1 MPQYKVKPRRNH
13 FQTRNPRTCREIF
26 ASKPDASTPHCS
38 HGSVRAFPTQPPT
51 RQKEPVRDNSRIA
64 PTDPRGHMHARA
76 IRQPQRHRL
85 SLRFRQG
92 ESPERRSLRSQCRHA
107 GVDGGSVWLDAR
119 SQLPRRCAR
128 RGHARTCAPAHLRT
142 RALAGSHACGL
153 ARLRTRAR
161 AGSCA
166 RGLVRLRAR
175 TLDSSRNVAVE
186 GYVKTRPL
194 TVGICDQAKLTT
206 VFNAAFLHVLRTQHL
221 GKNRT
226 ESKLGP
232 INLRRPQARQLSTS
246 ARYIVFHCGAH
257 AYPLRFPPWRAHV
270 HTLQI
275 RVDKGSV
282 SAL

>member
-107 GVDGGSVWLDAR
+107 EMDGGGAWLDAR
-119 SQLPRRCAR
+119 SQPPQRCAR
-128 RGHARTCAPAHLRT
+128 RGHARTCEPVRLRA
-142 RALAGSHACGL
+142 RALAGS
-153 ARLRTRAR
+153 
-161 AGSCA
+161 SA

-175 TLDSSRNVAVE
+175 ALAGSCARFFSKCCGRRVRQGPPVSR
-186 GYVKTRPL
+186 GHLRSGKTHDRIQRRLSACPSNATFGKESHREQARP
-194 TVGICDQAKLTT
+194 DQPSPTAGKATID
-206 VFNAAFLHVLRTQHL
+206 FGALHRF
-221 GKNRT
+221 
-226 ESKLGP
+226 P
-232 INLRRPQARQLSTS
+232 LRRACVPIAVSTVAGAR
-246 ARYIVFHCGAH
+246 AH
-257 AYPLRFPPWRAHV
+257 AADP
-270 HTLQI
+270 
-275 RVDKGSV
+275 G
-282 SAL
+282 

>member
-38 HGSVRAFPTQPPT
+38 HGSVRVFPTQPPT

-64 PTDPRGHMHARA
+64 PTDPRGRMHARA

-107 GVDGGSVWLDAR
+107 GVDGGGAWLDAR
-119 SQLPRRCAR
+119 SQRLD
-128 RGHARTCAPAHLRT
+128 GAPGAAMP
-142 RALAGSHACGL
+142 ALARPS
-153 ARLRTRAR
+153 
-161 AGSCA
+161 A
-166 RGLVRLRAR
+166 RGLVHLRAR
-175 TLDSSRNVAVE
+175 ALDSSRNVAVE
-186 GYVKTRPL
+186 GYVKAHPL
-194 TVGICDQAKLTT
+194 AGGICDQAKLTT
-206 VFNAAFLHVLRTQHL
+206 VFNAAFPHVLRTQHL

-226 ESKLGP
+226 ESRLGP
-232 INLRRPQARQLSTS
+232 INLRRPQAKQLSTS
-246 ARYIVFHCGAH
+246 ARYTVFHRGAH

-270 HTLQI
+270 RTPQI
-275 RVDKGSV
+275 RAGKGSV
-282 SAL
+282 STL